1 MASIDDNPSPN
12 PRPNPRPR
20 AALLRQFLAFG
31 VVGTL
36 GFLVDAGVL
45 TLVLAVS
52 DLGYY
57 WGRLLSFLAA
67 ATVTWALN
75 RRYTFGTAEK
85 SRRLAQW
92 ARFLLVNSGGG
103 LVNYA
108 TYAALIAASAL
119 VRDWPVL
126 GVAAGSI
133 AGLLVNFTFSKW
145 LVFKDGQDAGSG
157 R

>member
-1 MASIDDNPSPN
+1 MSD
-12 PRPNPRPR
+12 R
-20 AALLRQFLAFG
+20 ARNLLRQFFSFG
-31 VVGTL
+31 VVGTI

-45 TLVLAVS
+45 TLALAAT

-57 WGRLLSFLAA
+57 WGRLLSFLTA

-75 RRYTFGTAEK
+75 RRYTFAAAAKE
-85 SRRLAQW
+85 RRLAQW
-92 ARFLLVNSGGG
+92 ARFVLVNSGGG

-108 TYAALIAASAL
+108 TYAALIAAGAV

-133 AGLLVNFTFSKW
+133 AGLAVNFTLSKW
-145 LVFKDGQDAGSG
+145 LVFRVAKAEVSG
-157 R
+157 

>member
-1 MASIDDNPSPN
+1 MDD
-12 PRPNPRPR
+12 NPRPR
-20 AALLRQFLAFG
+20 AEVLRQFLAFG
-31 VVGTL
+31 VVGTV

-45 TLVLAVS
+45 TLALAFS

-75 RRYTFGTAEK
+75 RRYTFRAAAK
-85 SRRLAQW
+85 DRRFMQW
-92 ARFLLVNSGGG
+92 ARFVAVNSGGG

-133 AGLLVNFTFSKW
+133 AGLLVNFTLSKW
-145 LVFKDGQDAGSG
+145 LVFKTRKS
-157 R
+157 